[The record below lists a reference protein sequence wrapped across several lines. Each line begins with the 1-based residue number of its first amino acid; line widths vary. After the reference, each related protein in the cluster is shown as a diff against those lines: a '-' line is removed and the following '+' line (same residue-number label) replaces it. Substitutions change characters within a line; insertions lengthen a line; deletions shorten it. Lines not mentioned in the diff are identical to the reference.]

1 MNTSIVQP
9 VGSPPDFPNYFVF
22 FWSLLNI
29 LIPIAIVVLIFWY
42 LQKQNGYRT
51 QLLNKLDSLILLLQP
66 KNTDDK

>member
-1 MNTSIVQP
+1 MNTSIP
-9 VGSPPDFPNYFVF
+9 VHPMFY

-29 LIPIAIVVLIFWY
+29 LIPIAIVLLIFWY
-42 LQKQNGYRT
+42 LKKQDGYRK